1 LFYQLNNKS
10 KKRFKQY
17 LFIVPVILILLFII
31 GPFLIGVFTSF
42 TDKKLYSESINFI
55 GFKNYIDLLKS
66 QNFRHSIY
74 VTLKFSAMALG
85 IQIPLGLSVAFLLNT
100 ENRFQAFW
108 RIILVIPL
116 LVPPVVAGLIWKT
129 MMHPENGIL
138 NWLLESI
145 GLNGLSWLSSI
156 NTALISVVTIDT
168 WIFMPFVA
176 IIFLAGIQS
185 IPLDMLEAAKIDG
198 ANVIQTF
205 YYLYL
210 PWLKPHLYLILMFRV
225 ADSLKVFDIIFQTT
239 KGGPVDATRVL
250 SIRAYQEAIRWAN
263 TGKSLA
269 IIVILWLIIFAIS
282 NRLVKGWTKSIGLV
296 SKHD

>member
-1 LFYQLNNKS
+1 
-10 KKRFKQY
+10 
-17 LFIVPVILILLFII
+17 
-31 GPFLIGVFTSF
+31 
-42 TDKKLYSESINFI
+42 
-55 GFKNYIDLLKS
+55 
-66 QNFRHSIY
+66 
-74 VTLKFSAMALG
+74 
-85 IQIPLGLSVAFLLNT
+85 
-100 ENRFQAFW
+100 
-108 RIILVIPL
+108 
-116 LVPPVVAGLIWKT
+116 
-129 MMHPENGIL
+129 
-138 NWLLESI
+138 
-145 GLNGLSWLSSI
+145 
-156 NTALISVVTIDT
+156 
-168 WIFMPFVA
+168 
-176 IIFLAGIQS
+176 
-185 IPLDMLEAAKIDG
+185 MLEAAKIDG